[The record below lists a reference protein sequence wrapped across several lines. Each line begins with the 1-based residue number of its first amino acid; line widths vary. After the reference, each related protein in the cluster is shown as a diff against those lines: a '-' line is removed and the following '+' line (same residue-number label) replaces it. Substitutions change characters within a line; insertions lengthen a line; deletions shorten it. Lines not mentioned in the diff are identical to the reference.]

1 MKITAKSTMII
12 GTVKTG
18 LMQINA
24 GEQVDIIRE
33 SKKCFY
39 VFKNGM
45 TKAIP
50 KERFN

>member
-1 MKITAKSTMII
+1 MKATAKSTMII
-12 GTVKTG
+12 GSIRKG

-24 GEQVDIIRE
+24 GEQVDVIRE

-50 KERFN
+50 KEAFN